1 MKKHILFSI
10 IGGVILFMWQFLS
23 YAMPDF
29 HKSAHAYTPLQ
40 DSIMNQLDKLGLE
53 QGMYM
58 LGMPNPD
65 NPEEVD
71 LSWNEEYS
79 TWAILNYRIN
89 DSNSMALP
97 MTRGVIITIIIA
109 AMLFWLFK
117 QKEDSSLLNKLLIS
131 VGVGFISFLYV
142 PYSNFIWYKA
152 PDIYAHMMDGIIPW
166 LILGFIGHL
175 FLKPKIK

>member
-10 IGGVILFMWQFLS
+10 IGGIILFVWQFLS

-40 DSIMNQLDKLGLE
+40 DSLLNQFERVGLKE
-53 QGMYM
+53 GMYM

-65 NPEEVD
+65 KPEEVAA
-71 LSWNEEYS
+71 SWNEESS
-79 TWAILNYRIN
+79 TWAIVNYRID
-89 DSNSMALP
+89 DSNNMALP
-97 MTRGVIITIIIA
+97 MSRGVIICIIIA
-109 AMLFWLFK
+109 GILFWLFRHT
-117 QKEDSSLLNKLLIS
+117 QDSSLSKKILIS
-131 VGVGFISFLYV
+131 VAVGFISFLYV

-175 FLKPKIK
+175 FLKEKAS